1 MLDENGYS
9 PEDCRALSAVI
20 GRIGDRWT
28 IMVVGL
34 LGTGPKRFNDIR
46 RSLEGLSQRMLTL
59 TLRGLERDGLVRRTQ
74 YPTKP
79 PAVEYALTERG
90 QTLLVPV
97 HAIAKWAWDQRD
109 NVLESRRQYDQAP
122 AAEARPGNSRVHRL
136 SAKAR

>member
-1 MLDENGYS
+1 MLSEDGYS

-59 TLRGLERDGLVRRTQ
+59 TLRGLERDGLVVRTQ
-74 YPTKP
+74 YPTRP
-79 PAVEYALTERG
+79 PSVEYALSERG
-90 QTLLVPV
+90 ETLLVPV
-97 HAIAKWAWDQRD
+97 HAIAKWAWDHRD
-109 NVLESRRQYDQAP
+109 DVLESRRRYDQAP
-122 AAEARPGNSRVHRL
+122 SAQADHGASRVHRL
-136 SAKAR
+136 SSKAR

>member
-1 MLDENGYS
+1 MLSEDGYS

-59 TLRGLERDGLVRRTQ
+59 TLRGLERDGLVVRTQ
-74 YPTKP
+74 YPTRP

-97 HAIAKWAWDQRD
+97 HAIAKWAWDHRD
-109 NVLESRRQYDQAP
+109 DVLASRRQYDQAP
-122 AAEARPGNSRVHRL
+122 AEAVPDSGSRVHRL
-136 SAKAR
+136 SGKAR